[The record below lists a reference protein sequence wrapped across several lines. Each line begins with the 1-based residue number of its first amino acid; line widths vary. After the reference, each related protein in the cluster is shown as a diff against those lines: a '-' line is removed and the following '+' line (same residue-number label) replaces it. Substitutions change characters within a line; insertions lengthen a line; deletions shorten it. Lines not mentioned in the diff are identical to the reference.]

1 MILNLY
7 ISKGKSQTYKNTLR
21 TPSKATFIKILND
34 LLLIFFNM
42 SPEADQLSIN
52 LNETD
57 MFFLFKRLG
66 KKFKIWCWYLG
77 YKISELRDDTF
88 TNMTTY
94 GNWYVATHLLH
105 WLAKGV

>member
-7 ISKGKSQTYKNTLR
+7 ISKNKSQTYKNTLR
-21 TPSKATFIKILND
+21 TPSKTTFIKILSD
-34 LLLIFFNM
+34 ILLIYFNM

-66 KKFKIWCWYLG
+66 KKISLG
-77 YKISELRDDTF
+77 
-88 TNMTTY
+88 
-94 GNWYVATHLLH
+94 
-105 WLAKGV
+105 